1 MAAPGGA
8 AEQASWLSG
17 DEPAPVTILTLRCC
31 CSAPSSS
38 IGAESLVSV
47 TTGLLSLEMG
57 TFVPRPPSQAAERNG
72 RIYRSGV
79 RNATLAGGAMRF
91 KLAGAIGLGLLLVIM
106 GASAASATTN
116 TITVGST
123 ATLTSRLL
131 ISVPVT
137 VVCDPL
143 TDSFIDASVSVNVQQ
158 ANGRQIANASGT
170 VLATEFSG
178 ATNFLTC
185 DGVTQNNVVVQA
197 TPNPGSPP
205 FHGGPALVT
214 ASFTVEYGIIF
225 PGCCFQVT
233 NSDSGSSPITTVSLH
248 G

>member
-1 MAAPGGA
+1 
-8 AEQASWLSG
+8 
-17 DEPAPVTILTLRCC
+17 
-31 CSAPSSS
+31 
-38 IGAESLVSV
+38 
-47 TTGLLSLEMG
+47 
-57 TFVPRPPSQAAERNG
+57 
-72 RIYRSGV
+72 
-79 RNATLAGGAMRF
+79 MRF
-91 KLAGAIGLGLLLVIM
+91 KLAGAIGLGLLLAIM
-106 GASAASATTN
+106 SASAAGATTSATTN

-131 ISVPVT
+131 ISVPVS

-170 VLATEFSG
+170 VFAFS
-178 ATNFLTC
+178 TNFLTC
-185 DGVTQNNVVVQA
+185 DGVTQNLVVVQA
-197 TPNPGSPP
+197 TPNAGSPP

-214 ASFTVEYGIIF
+214 ASFLVEYGIIF

>member
-1 MAAPGGA
+1 
-8 AEQASWLSG
+8 
-17 DEPAPVTILTLRCC
+17 
-31 CSAPSSS
+31 
-38 IGAESLVSV
+38 
-47 TTGLLSLEMG
+47 
-57 TFVPRPPSQAAERNG
+57 
-72 RIYRSGV
+72 
-79 RNATLAGGAMRF
+79 MRF

-106 GASAASATTN
+106 SASAAGATTN

-143 TDSFIDASVSVNVQQ
+143 RDSFIDASVSVNVQQ
-158 ANGRQIANASGT
+158 ANGRQIANASGS
-170 VLATEFSG
+170 VFAGF
-178 ATNFLTC
+178 TNFLTC
-185 DGVTQNNVVVQA
+185 DGVTHNNVVVQA

-214 ASFTVEYGIIF
+214 ASFLVENGIIF